1 MKNQNMK
8 IPDANIKSTGKLP
21 KRKAYSP
28 PRLVCYGD
36 LNELTQIF
44 GGNIPP
50 NTDIYFGS
58 PFGTAYKI

>member
-1 MKNQNMK
+1 MK
-8 IPDANIKSTGKLP
+8 IRDANIKSTGKLP

-36 LNELTQIF
+36 LNELTQVM
-44 GGNIPP
+44 GGNVPP
-50 NTDIYFGS
+50 NTDIYFGI